1 MEHVYILFEMVRA
14 SAVFVVAD
22 GCLRGMISRDRL
34 LDSLKSPTAD
44 KVIFPSGEDID
55 SHMED

>member
-22 GCLRGMISRDRL
+22 GELKGMISRDRL
-34 LDSLKSPTAD
+34 LDSLKPSASLPTPESHD
-44 KVIFPSGEDID
+44 KE
-55 SHMED
+55 

>member
-22 GCLRGMISRDRL
+22 GELKGMISRDRL
-34 LDSLKSPTAD
+34 LDSLKPSASLPT
-44 KVIFPSGEDID
+44 PE
-55 SHMED
+55 SHDEE